1 MSDVDKEH
9 PIKKELILLVSL
21 IIIVEVAS
29 WYCLKKQYV
38 DNKKIYLY
46 LFFALYTII
55 PFLLIRTLKY
65 EGIGVTNMLWNI
77 ASTTLVL
84 LIGYFIFN
92 EHINH
97 YQYFG
102 IGFGILAILL
112 LTLDKK

>member
-1 MSDVDKEH
+1 MNEIEKEH
-9 PIKKELILLVSL
+9 PIKKELLLLILLIVT
-21 IIIVEVAS
+21 VEVAS

-38 DNKKIYLY
+38 DDKKVYLY
-46 LFFALYTII
+46 LFFVLYAMI

-84 LIGYFIFN
+84 LIGYFIFK

-102 IGFGILAILL
+102 IGFGILAIVL
-112 LTLDKK
+112 LTLDNK